1 MHGSRRP
8 AAAGGGRG
16 RTGAA
21 AVPVTSDAVHT
32 VALPQFI
39 DPTHL
44 IDTFGLVGLLV
55 IIFAECGLLIGFFLP
70 GDTLLFSAG
79 LLAATG
85 VFNVNIWLVAVLVPV
100 AAVVGNLVGYW
111 IGYHA
116 GPAVFNKPNSRLF
129 KQEYVERSH
138 AFFEKYGARTIV
150 LARFVPIVRT
160 FATVMAGAARMR
172 FVVYTVYSIIGGVLW
187 GVGLTLLGYYLGH
200 IPFVQRTVRPLIEPV
215 LVAIVLLSVV
225 PAAVELWRSR
235 RKRGMRGMATEP
247 LVTDPAEGGR
257 HRLDRTAE

>member
-1 MHGSRRP
+1 
-8 AAAGGGRG
+8 
-16 RTGAA
+16 
-21 AVPVTSDAVHT
+21 VHT
-32 VALPQFI
+32 VAAPALI

-44 IDTFGLVGLLV
+44 INTFGLIGLLL

-85 VFNVNIWLVAVLVPV
+85 VFKVNIWLVALLVPV
-100 AAVVGNLVGYW
+100 AAVIGNLVGYW

-116 GPAVFNKPNSRLF
+116 GPAVFNKPESRLF
-129 KQEYVERSH
+129 KQEYVQRSH

-172 FVVYTVYSIIGGVLW
+172 FAVYAVYSVIGGVLW
-187 GVGLTLLGYYLGH
+187 GLGVTLLGYYLGH

-215 LVAIVLLSVV
+215 LIGIVLLSVV

-235 RKRGMRGMATEP
+235 RKRGMRGMGSQP
-247 LVTDPAEGGR
+247 LPPDEVEGGR
-257 HRLDRTAE
+257 HRLDRTAD